1 MAAIAESLREF
12 QESLQSID
20 LNDLDFENIG
30 AWPIAVKVIA
40 WALVFSLVI
49 FGGYKFIIS
58 DIQAGFDVIASK
70 EAQLKK
76 EFETK
81 AFEAANLEA
90 YRKQMVEM
98 EESFG
103 ALVGQLPSDT
113 EVPGLLEDISNKG
126 VSNGLD
132 FRSIALKPEHAAEF
146 YVELPIDILVQGTF
160 HDMGAFVSGVAGL
173 PRIVTLHDFTI
184 APDKDN
190 ASRLLMTIVAKTYRY
205 KDDRS
210 DSADQKKGL
219 GGKTLPPAQNKGLG
233 GKKPIAPSNTA
244 KGK

>member
-30 AWPIAVKVIA
+30 AWPIAVKAIA
-40 WALVFSLVI
+40 WVLVFALVI
-49 FGGYKFIIS
+49 FGGYKLIIADMQDS
-58 DIQAGFDVIASK
+58 FDAIAVQ
-70 EAQLKK
+70 EAQLKQ

-132 FRSIALKPEHAAEF
+132 FRSIALKPEYAAEF

-205 KDDRS
+205 KDDRAE
-210 DSADQKKGL
+210 SAGLKKGP
-219 GGKTLPPAQNKGLG
+219 GTKPASPSTANGK
-233 GKKPIAPSNTA
+233 
-244 KGK
+244 

>member
-1 MAAIAESLREF
+1 MAAIADSLREF

-30 AWPIAVKVIA
+30 TWPIAVKVIA
-40 WALVFSLVI
+40 WVLAFVLVM
-49 FGGYKFIIS
+49 FGGYKLIIA
-58 DIQAGFDVIASK
+58 DMQARYESVAAQ
-70 EAQLKK
+70 EAQFKK

-126 VSNGLD
+126 VTNGLD
-132 FRSIALKPEHAAEF
+132 FRSIALKPEFAAEF
-146 YVELPIDILVQGTF
+146 YVELPIDILVAGTF

-173 PRIVTLHDFTI
+173 PRIVTLQDFSI

-190 ASRLLMTIVAKTYRY
+190 ASKLLMSIVAKTYRY
-205 KDDRS
+205 KDEK
-210 DSADQKKGL
+210 DQTAGAAGQGKKG
-219 GGKTLPPAQNKGLG
+219 PPG
-233 GKKPIAPSNTA
+233 
-244 KGK
+244 KGKPAPAPAKPQPKK

>member
-1 MAAIAESLREF
+1 MAAIAQSLRDF

-20 LNDLDFENIG
+20 LNDLDFENVG
-30 AWPIAVKVIA
+30 TWPIAVKVIA
-40 WALVFSLVI
+40 WFLVFALVI

-58 DIQAGFDVIASK
+58 DMQDSLNVVAAK
-70 EAQLKK
+70 EVQLKK

-126 VSNGLD
+126 VSNGLE
-132 FRSIALKPEHAAEF
+132 FASIALKPEYAAEF
-146 YVELPIDILVQGTF
+146 YVELPIDIVVRGTF

-173 PRIVTLHDFTI
+173 PRIVTLHNFTI
-184 APDKDN
+184 APDKEN
-190 ASRLLMTIVAKTYRY
+190 PSRLAMSIVAKTYRY
-205 KDDRS
+205 KDERS
-210 DSADQKKGL
+210 SAASKVDPKTKARDNKRKPAAARGAKK
-219 GGKTLPPAQNKGLG
+219 
-233 GKKPIAPSNTA
+233 
-244 KGK
+244 

>member
-30 AWPIAVKVIA
+30 AWPIAVKAIA
-40 WALVFSLVI
+40 WAFVFALVV
-49 FGGYKFIIS
+49 FGGYKLIIS
-58 DIQAGFDVIASK
+58 DMQSSFDVIAANEVK
-70 EAQLKK
+70 LKQ
-76 EFETK
+76 EFEAK

-132 FRSIALKPEHAAEF
+132 FRSIALKPEYAAEF

-184 APDKDN
+184 APDKEN
-190 ASRLLMTIVAKTYRY
+190 ISRLLMTIVAKTYRY
-205 KDDRS
+205 KEDDVS
-210 DSADQKKGL
+210 GAGNKAAVGAGKKGPA
-219 GGKTLPPAQNKGLG
+219 GKSA
-233 GKKPIAPSNTA
+233 APSKN
-244 KGK
+244 K